1 MRHDGTIPEAT
12 PRICD
17 LGHKDKDAPA
27 QGHIPKN
34 EALCSIAARV
44 GCIERPRDQ

>member
-1 MRHDGTIPEAT
+1 MRHDGTIPEAA

-17 LGHKDKDAPA
+17 LGHKDRDAPA

-34 EALCSIAARV
+34 EAPRYVAARV
-44 GCIERPRDQ
+44 ECIERPRD